1 MMTARSRGISQI
13 GRGRASPQIRGR
25 RILIHHSPAIIV
37 MGSPVR
43 ALEAVL
49 TAAMGNHHNRATP
62 IPALAVTPTAK
73 ALPAMGNRSRGVAA
87 LMGAIR
93 AAMGS
98 LPVVTASRVVMGNH
112 LEAIAPMGARI
123 LPPLA
128 PRPDSPVPRIAAMVS
143 RLTRQINP
151 RIVVAITVLPG
162 YMANRSRGVV
172 APTGRIPRQATGSNH
187 GKTIPVAIANR
198 KKP

>member
-1 MMTARSRGISQI
+1 MTARSRGISQI
-13 GRGRASPQIRGR
+13 GTGQPIPQIRGR
-25 RILIHHSPAIIV
+25 KILIRRSPVIIV
-37 MGSPVR
+37 MGSLVR
-43 ALEAVL
+43 ALEIVL
-49 TAAMGNHHNRATP
+49 TVAMGNHRNRATHTP
-62 IPALAVTPTAK
+62 DLVVTPMGK
-73 ALPAMGNRSRGVAA
+73 ALPVTGSHSRGVAA

-98 LPVVTASRVVMGNH
+98 LPVATANRAVMGNH

-143 RLTRQINP
+143 RLTHQINP
-151 RIVVAITVLPG
+151 RIAVAITVLPG
-162 YMANRSRGVV
+162 HMANRSRGAV
-172 APTGRIPRQATGSNH
+172 APTGSNH

>member
-1 MMTARSRGISQI
+1 MTARSRGISQI

-25 RILIHHSPAIIV
+25 RILIHRSPVIIV

-43 ALEAVL
+43 ALEVVL
-49 TAAMGNHHNRATP
+49 TAAMGNHRNRATLT
-62 IPALAVTPTAK
+62 PALAAAPTGK

-87 LMGAIR
+87 PMGAIR

-98 LPVVTASRVVMGNH
+98 LPVATASRAVMGNH
-112 LEAIAPMGARI
+112 LEAIVLMGARI
-123 LPPLA
+123 LPP
-128 PRPDSPVPRIAAMVS
+128 PEPDNPVPRTAAIVS
-143 RLTRQINP
+143 RLTRRINP
-151 RIVVAITVLPG
+151 GRAAAITALPG
-162 YMANRSRGVV
+162 HMANRSRGIV

>member
-1 MMTARSRGISQI
+1 
-13 GRGRASPQIRGR
+13 
-25 RILIHHSPAIIV
+25 
-37 MGSPVR
+37 MGSLVR

-49 TAAMGNHHNRATP
+49 TAAMGNHRNRATLTP
-62 IPALAVTPTAK
+62 VPAVTPTDK

-98 LPVVTASRVVMGNH
+98 LPVVTASPLVVTANH
-112 LEAIAPMGARI
+112 LEAIVLMGARI
-123 LPPLA
+123 LPPPEL
-128 PRPDSPVPRIAAMVS
+128 DNPVPRTAAMVS
-143 RLTRQINP
+143 RLTHQINP
-151 RIVVAITVLPG
+151 RIAVAITVLPG
-162 YMANRSRGVV
+162 HMANRSRGVV

>member
-1 MMTARSRGISQI
+1 MTARSRGISQI

-25 RILIHHSPAIIV
+25 RILIHRSPVIIV
-37 MGSPVR
+37 MGSLVR

-49 TAAMGNHHNRATP
+49 TAAMGNHRNRATLTP
-62 IPALAVTPTAK
+62 VPAVTPTDK

-98 LPVVTASRVVMGNH
+98 LPVATANRAVMGNH

-123 LPPLA
+123 LLPLA

-143 RLTRQINP
+143 RLTHQINP

-162 YMANRSRGVV
+162 HMANRSRGVV

>member
-1 MMTARSRGISQI
+1 MTARSRGISQI

-143 RLTRQINP
+143 RLTHQINP
-151 RIVVAITVLPG
+151 GIAVAITVLPG
-162 YMANRSRGVV
+162 HMANRSRGV
-172 APTGRIPRQATGSNH
+172 APMGRIPRQATGSNH

>member
-1 MMTARSRGISQI
+1 MTARSRGISQI
-13 GRGRASPQIRGR
+13 GRGRTSPQIRGR

-98 LPVVTASRVVMGNH
+98 LPVATASRAVMGNH
-112 LEAIAPMGARI
+112 LKAIVLMGARI
-123 LPPLA
+123 LPP
-128 PRPDSPVPRIAAMVS
+128 PEPDNPVPRTAAMVS

-151 RIVVAITVLPG
+151 GRAAAITVLPG
-162 YMANRSRGVV
+162 HMANRSRGVV

>member
-1 MMTARSRGISQI
+1 MTARSRGISQI

-25 RILIHHSPAIIV
+25 RILIHRSPAIIV

-49 TAAMGNHHNRATP
+49 TAAMGNHRNRATLT
-62 IPALAVTPTAK
+62 PALVATPTGK
-73 ALPAMGNRSRGVAA
+73 ALPAMGNRSRGVVAP
-87 LMGAIR
+87 MGVIR

-98 LPVVTASRVVMGNH
+98 LLVATASRAVMGNH
-112 LEAIAPMGARI
+112 LKAIVLMGARI
-123 LPPLA
+123 LPP
-128 PRPDSPVPRIAAMVS
+128 PEPDNLVPRTAAMVS
-143 RLTRQINP
+143 RLTRRINP
-151 RIVVAITVLPG
+151 GRVAAITVLPG
-162 YMANRSRGVV
+162 HMANRSRGIV
-172 APTGRIPRQATGSNH
+172 APTDRIPRQATGSNH

>member
-1 MMTARSRGISQI
+1 MTARSRGISQI

-43 ALEAVL
+43 VLEAVL

-98 LPVVTASRVVMGNH
+98 LPVATASRAVMGNH
-112 LEAIAPMGARI
+112 LKAIVLMGARI
-123 LPPLA
+123 LPP
-128 PRPDSPVPRIAAMVS
+128 PEPDNPVPRTAAMVS
-143 RLTRQINP
+143 RLTRRINP
-151 RIVVAITVLPG
+151 GRAAAITALPG
-162 YMANRSRGVV
+162 HMTNRSRGV
-172 APTGRIPRQATGSNH
+172 APTGSNH
-187 GKTIPVAIANR
+187 GKTIPVATANR

>member
-1 MMTARSRGISQI
+1 MTARSRGISQI

-25 RILIHHSPAIIV
+25 RILIHRSPAIIV

-49 TAAMGNHHNRATP
+49 TAAMGNHRNRATLT
-62 IPALAVTPTAK
+62 PALVATPTGK
-73 ALPAMGNRSRGVAA
+73 ALPAMGNRSRGVVAP
-87 LMGAIR
+87 MGVIR

-98 LPVVTASRVVMGNH
+98 LLVATASRAVMGNH
-112 LEAIAPMGARI
+112 LKAIVLMGARI
-123 LPPLA
+123 LPP
-128 PRPDSPVPRIAAMVS
+128 PEPDNLVPRTAAMVS
-143 RLTRQINP
+143 RLTRRINP
-151 RIVVAITVLPG
+151 GRAAAITALPG
-162 YMANRSRGVV
+162 HMANRSRGIV
-172 APTGRIPRQATGSNH
+172 APTDRIPRQATGSNH

>member
-1 MMTARSRGISQI
+1 MMMARSRGISQI

-25 RILIHHSPAIIV
+25 RILIHRSPAIIV

-49 TAAMGNHHNRATP
+49 TAAMGNHRNRATLTL
-62 IPALAVTPTAK
+62 ALAAAPTGK

-87 LMGAIR
+87 PMGAIR

-98 LPVVTASRVVMGNH
+98 LPVATASRAVMGNH
-112 LEAIAPMGARI
+112 LEAIVLMGARI
-123 LPPLA
+123 LPP
-128 PRPDSPVPRIAAMVS
+128 PEPDNPVPRTAAMVS
-143 RLTRQINP
+143 RLTRRINP
-151 RIVVAITVLPG
+151 GRAAAITVLPG
-162 YMANRSRGVV
+162 HMANRSRGIV
-172 APTGRIPRQATGSNH
+172 APTDRIPRQATGSNH

>member
-1 MMTARSRGISQI
+1 MTARSRGISQI

-112 LEAIAPMGARI
+112 LKAIVLMGARI
-123 LPPLA
+123 LPP
-128 PRPDSPVPRIAAMVS
+128 PEPDNPVPRTAAMVS
-143 RLTRQINP
+143 RLTRRINP
-151 RIVVAITVLPG
+151 GRAAAITALPG
-162 YMANRSRGVV
+162 HMANRSRGV
-172 APTGRIPRQATGSNH
+172 APTGSNH